1 MPHASTRHDTGNDSA
16 FISGVGDVPP
26 AKEPAVAPLVGK
38 AGIDFISRDPIA
50 RESESLGVGLFG
62 GRQVA
67 GVEAI
72 VGGPAVV
79 EVMEQL
85 GFVQGQIHVIA
96 PAEDVAATGGVQS
109 KSRSIDAKFRV
120 QFQERLVDAA

>member
-1 MPHASTRHDTGNDSA
+1 MPHAYTRQDTSDDGALIWASA
-16 FISGVGDVPP
+16 NVPP
-26 AKEPAVAPLVGK
+26 AKKPAVAPLVGK
-38 AGIDFISRDPIA
+38 RGIDFISRHPVA
-50 RESESLGVGLFG
+50 RKSESLGVALFG

-72 VGGPAVV
+72 VGSPAVV

-96 PAEDVAATGGVQS
+96 LLEKVAVEGP
-109 KSRSIDAKFRV
+109 
-120 QFQERLVDAA
+120 